1 MIDVPFCTDCAE
13 EGVGTGPVILIG
25 GPTASGKSQL
35 AMRLADEVGGV
46 IVNADSM
53 QVYADLAIL
62 TVRPTPEDEA
72 RCQHHLF
79 GFLDAATPC
88 SAGLWHRRARGI
100 CQEISSSGR
109 VPIVVGGTG
118 LYLRTFRE
126 GLAPIPDI
134 PGDVRERTRQRLA
147 IEGPEALHADLG
159 RIDPFLAAVLS
170 PADSQR
176 IARAHEVH
184 EATGTR
190 LSEWMTRSREGGW
203 QGALWQI
210 SLLPDRSH
218 LFERTVARFD
228 RMMAAG
234 ALEEAA
240 AFAARRL
247 DPSLPATRCVG
258 LASLTAHLAGRLT
271 LEEACDEAKRATR
284 RYARRQFTW
293 FRHQSGDAS
302 LLCAFGDDEGA
313 GDIVARARCFLSASS
328 THGP

>member
-1 MIDVPFCTDCAE
+1 MTGDRAV
-13 EGVGTGPVILIG
+13 EGVGAGPVILIG
-25 GPTASGKSQL
+25 GPTASGKSGL
-35 AMRLADEVGGV
+35 AMRLAEDVGGV

-62 TVRPTPEDEA
+62 TARPTASDEA
-72 RCQHHLF
+72 RCLHRLF

-100 CQEISSSGR
+100 CLEIAASGG

-134 PGDVRERTRQRLA
+134 PRDVRERVRQRLA
-147 IEGPEALHADLG
+147 MKGPEALHGDLG
-159 RIDPFLAAVLS
+159 RIDPDLAAVLS
-170 PADSQR
+170 PTDSQR
-176 IARAHEVH
+176 VARAHEVH

-203 QGALWQI
+203 EGPLWQI
-210 SLLPDRSH
+210 SLLPERSR
-218 LFERTVARFD
+218 LFERTAARFD
-228 RMMAAG
+228 GMMAAG
-234 ALEEAA
+234 ALEEAS

-247 DPSLPATRCVG
+247 APSLPATRCVG
-258 LASLTAHLAGRLT
+258 LASLTAYLAGRLT

-293 FRHQSGDAS
+293 FRHQAEDA
-302 LLCAFGDDEGA
+302 LLLDSFGDDESA
-313 GDIVARARCFLSASS
+313 GDIIARARRFLSASA
-328 THGP
+328 TPRP

>member
-1 MIDVPFCTDCAE
+1 M
-13 EGVGTGPVILIG
+13 GTGPVILIG
-25 GPTASGKSQL
+25 GPTASGKSGL
-35 AMRLADEVGGV
+35 AMRLAEDVGGV
-46 IVNADSM
+46 IINADSM

-62 TVRPTPEDEA
+62 TARPTASDEA
-72 RCQHHLF
+72 RCKHHLF

-100 CQEISSSGR
+100 CMEVSASGL

-118 LYLRTFRE
+118 LYLKTLRE

-134 PGDVRERTRQRLA
+134 PGDVRERVRQRLSTK
-147 IEGPEALHADLG
+147 GPEALHADLG
-159 RIDPFLAAVLS
+159 RIDPTLAAVLA
-170 PADSQR
+170 PNDSQR

-203 QGALWQI
+203 EGPLWQI
-210 SLLPDRSH
+210 SLLPDRSL

-293 FRHQSGDAS
+293 FRHQAGDAS
-302 LLCAFGDDEGA
+302 SHDAFGDDESA
-313 GDIVARARCFLSASS
+313 GDIIARARRFLSSSS
-328 THGP
+328 TPIP

>member
-1 MIDVPFCTDCAE
+1 MGA
-13 EGVGTGPVILIG
+13 GPVILIG
-25 GPTASGKSQL
+25 GPTASGKSAL
-35 AMRLADEVGGV
+35 AMRLAGEVRGAV
-46 IVNADSM
+46 INADSM

-62 TVRPTPEDEA
+62 TARPTASDEA

-79 GFLDAATPC
+79 GFLDAAIPC
-88 SAGLWHRRARGI
+88 SAGLWHRRARSV
-100 CQEISSSGR
+100 CLEMASSGR

-134 PGDVRERTRQRLA
+134 PGDVRESVRQRLSVK
-147 IEGPEALHADLG
+147 GPEALHGDLH
-159 RIDPFLAAVLS
+159 RIDPSLAEVLS
-170 PADSQR
+170 PTDSQR

-203 QGALWQI
+203 KGPLWQV
-210 SLLPDRSH
+210 SLLPDRGL
-218 LFERTVARFD
+218 LFERTASRFD

-234 ALEEAA
+234 ALDEAT
-240 AFAARRL
+240 AFAARGL
-247 DPSLPATRCVG
+247 DPSLPATRCLG

-271 LEEACDEAKRATR
+271 LDEACDEAKRATR

-293 FRHQSGDAS
+293 FRHQSPNAS
-302 LLCAFGDDEGA
+302 LLHAFGDDESA
-313 GDIVARARCFLSASS
+313 RDIIARARHFLSA
-328 THGP
+328 TCDHPP

>member
-1 MIDVPFCTDCAE
+1 M
-13 EGVGTGPVILIG
+13 GTGPVILIG
-25 GPTASGKSQL
+25 GPTASGKSGL
-35 AMRLADEVGGV
+35 AMRLAEDVGGV
-46 IVNADSM
+46 IINADSM

-62 TVRPTPEDEA
+62 TARPTASDEA
-72 RCQHHLF
+72 RCKHHLF

-100 CQEISSSGR
+100 CMEVSASGL
-109 VPIVVGGTG
+109 VPIVIGGTG
-118 LYLRTFRE
+118 LYLKTFRE

-134 PGDVRERTRQRLA
+134 PGDVRERVRQRLSTK
-147 IEGPEALHADLG
+147 GPEALHADLG
-159 RIDPFLAAVLS
+159 RIDPTLAAVLA
-170 PADSQR
+170 PNDSQR

-203 QGALWQI
+203 EGPLWQI
-210 SLLPDRSH
+210 SLLPDRLL
-218 LFERTVARFD
+218 LFERTAARFD

-234 ALEEAA
+234 ALEEAS

-247 DPSLPATRCVG
+247 DPSLPVTRCVG

-293 FRHQSGDAS
+293 FRHQAGDAS
-302 LLCAFGDDEGA
+302 LLNAFGDDENA
-313 GDIVARARCFLSASS
+313 GDIIARARRFLSSSS
-328 THGP
+328 TPRA